1 MMGSPKIENTTMTI
15 QSPTHFMFTVRILL
29 LCAATAF
36 MTSCDDPQLRSRAEA
51 GDARA
56 QHAYGNLLMNGKG
69 LVLRDMAAAHK
80 WWRKAANQ
88 GYIMSQI
95 TLGGRYE
102 QGDFGMKGGVENN
115 DVEGYAWLAIAA
127 ANVAADKD
135 PNQPVNGTDEAK
147 KYRDEVGKRLTPE
160 QKARALQRAAEL
172 QKEIE
177 ASRQSAVK
185 QARL

>member
-1 MMGSPKIENTTMTI
+1 
-15 QSPTHFMFTVRILL
+15 MFTVRLL
-29 LCAATAF
+29 LICAATAF
-36 MTSCDDPQLRSRAEA
+36 MTSCDDPKLRAQAEA

-69 LVLRDMAAAHK
+69 LVLRDMAVAHK

-102 QGDFGMKGGVENN
+102 QGDFGFAGGVEKD
-115 DVEGYAWLAIAA
+115 DVESYAWLTVAA
-127 ANVAADKD
+127 NNVAADKD
-135 PNQPVNGTDEAK
+135 PNQVVNGTDEAK

-160 QKARALQRAAEL
+160 QKARALKRAAEL

-177 ASRQSAVK
+177 GSKQSAVK
-185 QARL
+185 

>member
-1 MMGSPKIENTTMTI
+1 
-15 QSPTHFMFTVRILL
+15 MFTMRLL
-29 LCAATAF
+29 LIGAAATF
-36 MTSCDDPQLRSRAEA
+36 MTSCDDPKLRAKAEA

-102 QGDFGMKGGVENN
+102 QGDFGFEGGVKKD
-115 DVEGYAWLAIAA
+115 DVESYAWLTVAA
-127 ANVAADKD
+127 NNVAADKD

-160 QKARALQRAAEL
+160 QKARSLQRAAEL
-172 QKEIE
+172 QKEID
-177 ASRQSAVK
+177 AHQKSVVK
-185 QARL
+185 